1 MAREGGSRTV
11 NRRAFVANWVA
22 LGVLLAS
29 NRGTA
34 QHDASVARIGY
45 LSLRAGLGPLD
56 HQFLDAL
63 HALGYVDG
71 RNLRIEYRFASD
83 QEQRL
88 PALAAEL
95 AQANVDVIVTAATP
109 AVSAAMGATT
119 TIPIVMQSAADPVGS
134 GFVKDL
140 GRPGGNLTGMT
151 ILSSELTA
159 KRLQLMQELV
169 PRTRRVAL
177 LAFDNQFATP
187 LLVAATRAGTK
198 QLGLDLTVRLIAGDD
213 DLPRAFATFE
223 QAGAHALL
231 VQTSPFAASR
241 RKRLAELAAQHR
253 LPAMYESYAYVE
265 SGGLLAYGP
274 DATEVFRRSAS
285 FVDKILKGARAG
297 DLPIEQ
303 PTKFELS
310 VNLRA
315 AKALGLAIPP
325 SLLVRANQVI
335 S

>member
-1 MAREGGSRTV
+1 MAQ
-11 NRRAFVANWVA
+11 WVA
-22 LGVLLAS
+22 LGALAGA
-29 NRGTA
+29 NYAAA
-34 QHDASVARIGY
+34 QRDASMARIGY
-45 LSLRAGLGPLD
+45 LSLRADLGPLD
-56 HQFLDAL
+56 REFLDAL
-63 HALGYVDG
+63 QALGYVEG

-95 AQANVDVIVTAATP
+95 VQANVDIIVTSATP
-109 AVSAAMGATT
+109 AVSAALRATKS
-119 TIPIVMQSAADPVGS
+119 IPIVMQAAADPVGS

-151 ILSSELTA
+151 FLSSELTA

-169 PRTRRVAL
+169 PRTKRVAL
-177 LAFDNQFATP
+177 LAFDNKFATP
-187 LLVAATRAGTK
+187 LLVEATRLAAK
-198 QLGLDLTVRLIAGDD
+198 QLGLDLTVQMMAKDA
-213 DLPRAFATFE
+213 DLPRAFTAFD

-231 VQTSPFAASR
+231 VQTSPFASSR
-241 RKRLAELAAQHR
+241 RTRLAELAAQHR
-253 LPAMYESYAYVE
+253 IPAIYESQAYVE
-265 SGGLLAYGP
+265 SGGLIAYGP
-274 DATEVFRRSAS
+274 DASEVFRRSAS

-303 PTKFELS
+303 PTKFDLS

-315 AKALGLAIPP
+315 ANTLGLTIPQ
-325 SLLVRANQVI
+325 SLLVRADLVI

>member
-1 MAREGGSRTV
+1 MAQ
-11 NRRAFVANWVA
+11 WIA
-22 LGVLLAS
+22 LGALVAAH
-29 NRGTA
+29 RAAA
-34 QHDASVARIGY
+34 QRDASAARIGY

-56 HQFLDAL
+56 REFLDAL
-63 HALGYVDG
+63 QALGYVDG
-71 RNLRIEYRFASD
+71 RNLNIEYRFASD

-95 AQANVDVIVTAATP
+95 VRANVDVIVTSATP
-109 AVSAAMGATT
+109 AVSAAMRATNS
-119 TIPIVMQSAADPVGS
+119 IPIVMQAAADPVGS
-134 GFVKDL
+134 GFVKNL

-169 PRTRRVAL
+169 PRTKHIAL
-177 LAFDNQFATP
+177 LAFDNRFATP
-187 LLVAATRAGTK
+187 LLVEATRAAAK
-198 QLGLDLTVRLIAGDD
+198 QLGLDLTVRMMAKDD
-213 DLPRAFATFE
+213 DLPRAFTAFD

-241 RKRLAELAAQHR
+241 RTRLAELAAQHR
-253 LPAMYESYAYVE
+253 MPAIYESQAYVE
-265 SGGLLAYGP
+265 SGGLIAYGP
-274 DATEVFRRSAS
+274 DAIEVFRRSAL

-297 DLPIEQ
+297 ELPIEQ
-303 PTKFELS
+303 PTKFDLS

-315 AKALGLAIPP
+315 AQALGLAVPQ
-325 SLLVRANQVI
+325 SLLVRASLVV

>member
-1 MAREGGSRTV
+1 V
-11 NRRAFVANWVA
+11 NRRAFIARWVA
-22 LGVLLAS
+22 LGALAAV
-29 NRGTA
+29 NRAAA
-34 QHDASVARIGY
+34 QRDASMARIGY
-45 LSLRAGLGPLD
+45 LSLRADLGPLD
-56 HQFLDAL
+56 RQFLDAL
-63 HALGYVDG
+63 QALGYVEG
-71 RNLRIEYRFASD
+71 RNLHIEYRLASD

-95 AQANVDVIVTAATP
+95 VQANVDVIVTAATP
-109 AVSAAMGATT
+109 AVSAAMHATKS
-119 TIPIVMQSAADPVGS
+119 IPIVMQASADPVGS

-159 KRLQLMQELV
+159 KRLQLMRELV
-169 PRTRRVAL
+169 PRMKRVAL
-177 LAFDNQFATP
+177 LAFDNRFATP
-187 LLVAATRAGTK
+187 LLVDATRAAAK
-198 QLGLDLTVRLIAGDD
+198 QLGLDLTVRLMTKDE
-213 DLPRAFATFE
+213 DLPGAFTAFE
-223 QAGAHALL
+223 QARAHALL

-241 RKRLAELAAQHR
+241 RTRLAELAAQHR
-253 LPAMYESYAYVE
+253 IAAIYESQAYVE
-265 SGGLLAYGP
+265 SGGLIAYGP

-303 PTKFELS
+303 PTKFDLS

-315 AKALGLAIPP
+315 AKALGLVMPQ
-325 SLLVRANQVI
+325 SLLVRANLVV

>member
-1 MAREGGSRTV
+1 M
-11 NRRAFVANWVA
+11 NRRAFLADCLTLCA
-22 LGVLLAS
+22 LVTS
-29 NRGTA
+29 NGAAA
-34 QHDASVARIGY
+34 QRDGRVPRIGY
-45 LSLRAGLGPLD
+45 LSLRAAPGPGD
-56 HQFLDAL
+56 AAFLEAL
-63 HALGYVDG
+63 SALGYVDG
-71 RNLRIEYRFASD
+71 RNLYIEYRFAAD
-83 QEQRL
+83 REDRL

-95 AQANVDVIVTAATP
+95 VRANVDVIVTSATP
-109 AVSAAMGATT
+109 AVSAAMRATS

-151 ILSSELTA
+151 ILSSELAA

-177 LAFDNQFATP
+177 LAFDNKFATP
-187 LLVAATRAGTK
+187 LLIEATRSAAR
-198 QLGLDLTVRLIAGDD
+198 QLGLDLVVQLMQNDQ
-213 DLPRAFATFE
+213 DLPRAFAGFE
-223 QAGAHALL
+223 KAGAHALL

-241 RKRLAELAAQHR
+241 REKLADLAASHR
-253 LPAMYESYAYVE
+253 LPAMYESQAYVE
-265 SGGLLAYGP
+265 SGGLIAYGP
-274 DATEVFRRSAS
+274 DLIEVLRRAAS

-303 PTKFELS
+303 PTKFDLA

-315 AKALGLAIPP
+315 AKVLGLPVSQ
-325 SLLVRANQVI
+325 SLLVRASLIV